1 MNKFIGSNLYTSHS
15 LFDMTLKENI
25 QEAIG
30 DFIMDLKQNW
40 SMLIF
45 VLILFIALMILIFGI
60 TGLL

>member
-1 MNKFIGSNLYTSHS
+1 
-15 LFDMTLKENI
+15 MTLKENI